1 MNEEKKVLRKGLTT
15 GVHTCFAFWSV
26 LDAFIVT
33 KEFSSGKIN
42 KIDNDDLDVTKGC
55 EIVVSISNI
64 KDDLEFNELSLTPQR
79 VEIGTNSLE
88 IYAGIGVG
96 VVTKKGLKIK
106 PDFPAINPVPLENM
120 QKIFKEKVKNLENIN
135 IFCTVSVTNGEEI
148 AKRTFNPRLG
158 IEGGIS
164 IIGTSG
170 IVKPFSSEAFINS
183 IRKSMEVAKATRNPR
198 IVISSGAKSERF
210 IKAYYPDLPAQAFVH
225 YGNFIGETLK
235 IAAEEQVPHVTLGVM
250 MGKAGKLAEGNL
262 DTHSKKVTMN
272 KEFIQ
277 DLARQ
282 TGCSEETL
290 AAIGQMNLARELW
303 DIIPEELLEKF
314 GKALIELCHRH
325 CDPLLPNGELTILLI
340 TENGKIYS

>member
-1 MNEEKKVLRKGLTT
+1 M
-15 GVHTCFAFWSV
+15 
-26 LDAFIVT
+26 
-33 KEFSSGKIN
+33 
-42 KIDNDDLDVTKGC
+42 
-55 EIVVSISNI
+55 
-64 KDDLEFNELSLTPQR
+64 
-79 VEIGTNSLE
+79 
-88 IYAGIGVG
+88 
-96 VVTKKGLKIK
+96 
-106 PDFPAINPVPLENM
+106 
-120 QKIFKEKVKNLENIN
+120 
-135 IFCTVSVTNGEEI
+135 
-148 AKRTFNPRLG
+148 
-158 IEGGIS
+158 
-164 IIGTSG
+164 
-170 IVKPFSSEAFINS
+170 
-183 IRKSMEVAKATRNPR
+183 
-198 IVISSGAKSERF
+198 
-210 IKAYYPDLPAQAFVH
+210 H

-250 MGKAGKLAEGNL
+250 MGKAVKLAEGNL

-325 CDPLLPNGELTILLI
+325 CDPLLPNSELTILLI